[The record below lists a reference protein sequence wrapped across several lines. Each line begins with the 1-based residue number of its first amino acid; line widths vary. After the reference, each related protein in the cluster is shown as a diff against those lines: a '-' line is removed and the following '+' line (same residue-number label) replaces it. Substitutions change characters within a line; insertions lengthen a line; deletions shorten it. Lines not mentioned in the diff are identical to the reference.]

1 MKHKMT
7 RCIGGS
13 PIVSAQVH
21 IAHSLSQMIHYCAF
35 IINVFWQ
42 SSDEF
47 IYYFIKLFRV
57 F

>member
-21 IAHSLSQMIHYCAF
+21 IAHSLSQMIHYCTF